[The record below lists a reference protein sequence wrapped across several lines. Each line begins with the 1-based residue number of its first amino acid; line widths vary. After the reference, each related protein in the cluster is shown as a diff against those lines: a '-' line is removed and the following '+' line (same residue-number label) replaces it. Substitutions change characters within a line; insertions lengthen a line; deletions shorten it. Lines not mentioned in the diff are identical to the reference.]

1 MADLRL
7 VLDEA
12 AQAALISP
20 ETSEKLL
27 PFLMDRGVIVKE
39 GFEAAQSQRPHTL
52 AAELLSVEPD
62 TETPRFVRGFHDI
75 LITIGVVIL
84 LSGLWGIASLYVV
97 LPAIILLSEVL
108 VRRQRLALPAVA
120 LTVALFVWTANLMV
134 MWFPINPDFLAA
146 SHFPIPLLA
155 ALPVASG
162 LYYLRYRVPLSFALA
177 VMAAF
182 VLAVNLFI
190 RVVAYLGHDP
200 SFPLNNLRL
209 FSVILLIS
217 ALCLFAIALYF
228 DLRDVRRQTLRSDIA
243 FWLHLGTA
251 PALLY
256 SVLGVWIGGI
266 SLLGQDHAYSTWLS
280 AVVVTVAAMMLIGLI
295 IDRRAFVTAGL
306 MSLGVAIY
314 GVFKQGNAGVDTY
327 FYLTLLIVGV
337 IVLVIGIGWVPLR
350 RLTLRLL
357 PHSLSERLPR
367 AL

>member
-1 MADLRL
+1 MADLRS

-12 AQAALISP
+12 AQAELISP
-20 ETSEKLL
+20 ETSERLL
-27 PFLMDRGVIVKE
+27 PFLADRGVVVRE
-39 GFEAAQSQRPHTL
+39 GFVTAQPEPPHTL
-52 AAELLSVEPD
+52 AEELLSVEPD

-84 LSGLWGIASLYVV
+84 LSGLWGVASLYVV

-120 LTVALFVWTANLMV
+120 LTIALFVWTASLSLR
-134 MWFPINPDFLAA
+134 WFPLDSDFLRMPNLALPFLAA
-146 SHFPIPLLA
+146 FPVIL
-155 ALPVASG
+155 G
-162 LYYLRYRVPLSFALA
+162 LYYLRYRVPLSFALS
-177 VMAAF
+177 VMAVF
-182 VLAVNLFI
+182 VLAINLLI
-190 RVVAYLGHDP
+190 RAVPYLGGDP
-200 SFPLNNLRL
+200 SFPLDNLRL

-243 FWLHLGTA
+243 FWLHLGAA

-266 SLLGQDHAYSTWLS
+266 SLLGQDHAYSTWVS
-280 AVVVTVAAMMLIGLI
+280 AVVITVAAMMLIGLI

-306 MSLGVAIY
+306 MSLGLAIY

-327 FYLTLLIVGV
+327 FYLTLLVVGV

-357 PHSLSERLPR
+357 PHSLSSRLPR